1 MRSVY
6 SVFTVSWGC
15 SLDMTIVLIAQ
26 VFDLICSGSQ
36 EGAYSFYLRDFSW
49 SSGEENAVYIGNRR
63 L

>member
-1 MRSVY
+1 M
-6 SVFTVSWGC
+6 
-15 SLDMTIVLIAQ
+15 MIVLIAQ